1 MVSDQCAVG
10 PDGCLKDAS
19 EITWHNDPDDEQPLS
34 VPKPAKSTPVL
45 HSLFTSARRSARAP
59 RPSTKILD
67 PDNVALSSST
77 HGKRKATD
85 DPATKRRIVRKTIAE
100 SSASASGDSD
110 DAGHDSDGAA
120 DTEIEDNVEA
130 SYAITKAMGDAD
142 REAGTTRSK
151 SDRTADV
158 RTIFV
163 KKDDYLDPHTSSLE
177 SGHICTVCE

>member
-1 MVSDQCAVG
+1 MASDQCAVG
-10 PDGCLKDAS
+10 PDGRLKDAS

-45 HSLFTSARRSARAP
+45 HSLFTSARCSVRAP

-67 PDNVALSSST
+67 PNNVALSSST

-85 DPATKRRIVRKTIAE
+85 DPATKQRIVRKTIAE
-100 SSASASGDSD
+100 SSASASGDLD
-110 DAGHDSDGAA
+110 DAGHDLDGAA

-142 REAGTTRSK
+142 HEAGTTRSK

-163 KKDDYLDPHTSSLE
+163 KKDDYLDPHTSSLK
-177 SGHICTVCE
+177 SGHICTVCK